1 MKKAVFLSASLP
13 DPTKSHFIAPSEAT
27 DIISAVRALVY
38 VVLGRRP
45 LIWGGHPAITPMVWS
60 MAESMKVEYRDWVTL
75 YQSQYFKDRYPE
87 ENKRFGNT
95 HYIPAAPA
103 ALKQSEEQRLK
114 LSLHS
119 MRSCMFS
126 ENTFETTIF
135 IGGMRGVVDEF
146 DMIGELCPGAQR
158 IPVLSTGGATKL
170 LSEKLNSTDLDLDRL
185 KRDIDYVP
193 LFYDLCGITPA
204 EQRGSL
210 I

>member
-1 MKKAVFLSASLP
+1 
-13 DPTKSHFIAPSEAT
+13 
-27 DIISAVRALVY
+27 
-38 VVLGRRP
+38 
-45 LIWGGHPAITPMVWS
+45 
-60 MAESMKVEYRDWVTL
+60 
-75 YQSQYFKDRYPE
+75 
-87 ENKRFGNT
+87 
-95 HYIPAAPA
+95 
-103 ALKQSEEQRLK
+103 
-114 LSLHS
+114 
-119 MRSCMFS
+119 MFS